1 MSKKLNTLMAM
12 MSVSLAMSGITNNDN
27 LRGEVY
33 DDGMP
38 KLSDKEKKKRQ
49 DEYNKQKV
57 AQGLIETQKSN
68 GLKEFTYGE
77 HTILALNQK
86 NADKKAKKNGW
97 I

>member
-1 MSKKLNTLMAM
+1 MAM
-12 MSVSLAMSGITNNDN
+12 MSVSLALTGMTNNDKFS
-27 LRGEVY
+27 EVY

-49 DEYNKQKV
+49 EEYNKQKV
-57 AQGLIETQKSN
+57 AKALIETQKSN

-77 HTILALNQK
+77 HTILALNKK

>member
-12 MSVSLAMSGITNNDN
+12 MSVSLAMSSINDSN
-27 LRGEVY
+27 RGQVY

-38 KLSDKEKKKRQ
+38 KLSDKEKKERLE
-49 DEYNKQKV
+49 EYNKKRL
-57 AQGLIETQKSN
+57 AQAEIETKKSN

-86 NADKKAKKNGW
+86 NADKKAKNNGW